1 MYVQRKFIKCPTG
14 CGTASLPTAAAQ
26 RSMSPV
32 AAQSTRLDVSAASVY
47 GGIPKTLALMPG
59 REATDRPAKAGRQAG
74 KEQKLLSSRSLYRRS
89 AERVAQIKGV
99 HSHL

>member
-1 MYVQRKFIKCPTG
+1 MYVQREFIKCPTG

-59 REATDRPAKAGRQAG
+59 REATDRPAKEAG

-99 HSHL
+99 PSHL